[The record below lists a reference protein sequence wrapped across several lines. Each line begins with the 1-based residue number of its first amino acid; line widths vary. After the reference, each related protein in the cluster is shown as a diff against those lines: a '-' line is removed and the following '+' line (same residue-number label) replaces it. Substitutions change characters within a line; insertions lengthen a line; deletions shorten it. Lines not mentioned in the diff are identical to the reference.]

1 MSCPHRLSLLLAL
14 ALLPAIA
21 PSLAKAEEEPDVKKF
36 EVHGTFISAFLFQTD
51 ADFDAT
57 PRTYDREGQTVG
69 QAATFFR
76 PDLTLRPLDSLT
88 LFYQVE
94 LGWNAWSRNNVDQWF
109 PGAED
114 AFLVKHRELWA
125 RWDFAGGVGLGAG
138 YQHVADPSRLFMD
151 HWSGFFTIDVDRPG
165 SRSRILLGQLP
176 DTTFEGI
183 EVRDNNFV
191 HDAFL
196 VGALGEFDLAA
207 DLVLDAGLLGVG
219 DYRTPERPLY
229 LGTALAGV
237 RYETPHLRVWG
248 HLLGQSGV
256 WQDSGLGNVD
266 QYVLSWA
273 AQAGL
278 AQRLGI
284 VHWGANL
291 LALSPDDDHDGNN
304 RIGAFFGSGKNR
316 SRSLW
321 LTEDELRDR
330 YDNLDERIATTWGP
344 FSLNRAGLM
353 VLDAHLGVH
362 VTDWFHPVL
371 ITAASWNL
379 NRHNAEDH
387 AFVGFETDVLL
398 EFPLGTGTSL
408 IAMGQFLLPGTGA
421 SVFVNEIDRT
431 ATQPLFGAQ
440 AGFFTRF

>member
-1 MSCPHRLSLLLAL
+1 MRFYPLFVLIALSLLTTAT
-14 ALLPAIA
+14 PAGA
-21 PSLAKAEEEPDVKKF
+21 ADGPAENV
-36 EVHGTFISAFLFQTD
+36 EVHGTFITAFLFQTD
-51 ADFDAT
+51 SDFDSTA
-57 PRTYDREGQTVG
+57 RHYDRDGQTVG

-76 PDLTLRPLDSLT
+76 PDLTLRPLDHLT

-109 PGAED
+109 PAADD

-125 RWDFAGGVGLGAG
+125 RWDFDGGVGLGAG
-138 YQHVADPSRLFMD
+138 YQHVADPSRLFLD
-151 HWSGFFTIDVDRPG
+151 HWSGFLSVDITSSG
-165 SRSRILLGQLP
+165 SRTRILAGQLP
-176 DTTFEGI
+176 DSTFEGI

-196 VGALGEFDLAA
+196 VGALGEFDVTE
-207 DLVLDAGLLGVG
+207 DLVLDAALLGLG
-219 DYRTPERPLY
+219 DYRVPERPLY
-229 LGTALAGV
+229 LATALAGV
-237 RYETPHLRVWG
+237 RYQTRSLRVWG

-256 WQDSGLGNVD
+256 WKSSGVNGGD
-266 QYVLSWA
+266 QAVLSWA
-273 AQAGL
+273 AQAGMEHRI
-278 AQRLGI
+278 AGA
-284 VHWGANL
+284 HWGVNL

-304 RIGAFFGSGKNR
+304 RIGAFFGSAKNY
-316 SRSLW
+316 SASLW

-353 VLDAHLGVH
+353 VFDANVGFHI
-362 VTDWFHPVL
+362 TDWFHPVL
-371 ITAASWNL
+371 IAAAAWNL
-379 NRHNAEDH
+379 NRRNAEDH
-387 AFVGFETDVLL
+387 VFVGFETDLLL

-408 IAMGQFLLPGTGA
+408 LAMGQFLLPGTGA
-421 SVFVNEIDRT
+421 SVFVNEIDRE

>member
-1 MSCPHRLSLLLAL
+1 MKRLGLLTVLLAL
-14 ALLPAIA
+14 VAASPLRAADA
-21 PSLAKAEEEPDVKKF
+21 PERKLWEI
-36 EVHGTFISAFLFQTD
+36 HGTFISAFLFQSD
-51 ADFDAT
+51 GDFDPAA
-57 PRTYDREGQTVG
+57 RYYDRDGQTVG

-76 PDLTLRPLDSLT
+76 PDFTVRPLDKLT

-109 PGAED
+109 PGAGD

-125 RWDFAGGVGLGAG
+125 RWDFNRKVSLAAG
-138 YQHVADPSRLFMD
+138 YQHVADPSRLFLD
-151 HWSGFFTIDVDRPG
+151 HWSGFFSVDVTTAK
-165 SRSRILLGQLP
+165 SRTKVLLGQLP

-183 EVRDNNFV
+183 EVTENNFV

-196 VGALGEFDLAA
+196 LGALGEFDVAE
-207 DLVLDAGLLGVG
+207 DLLLDVALLGVG
-219 DYRTPERPLY
+219 DYRVPERPLY
-229 LGTALAGV
+229 LATAMAGV
-237 RYETPHLRVWG
+237 RYQTRSLRVWG

-256 WQDSGLGNVD
+256 WQDSGVNGGD

-278 AQRLGI
+278 EHRVAGA
-284 VHWGANL
+284 HWGVNL
-291 LALSPDDDHDGNN
+291 LALSPDDDHDGND
-304 RIGAFFGSGKNR
+304 RIGGFFGSAKNR

-353 VLDAHLGVH
+353 VFDAHAGFH
-362 VTDWFHPVL
+362 ITDWFHPVL
-371 ITAASWNL
+371 IAAASWNL
-379 NRHNAEDH
+379 NKHNAEDH
-387 AFVGFETDVLL
+387 AFVGFETDLLL
-398 EFPLGTGTSL
+398 EFPLGAGTSL
-408 IAMGQFLLPGTGA
+408 LAVGQFLLPGTGA
-421 SVFVNEIDRT
+421 SVFVNEIERES
-431 ATQPLFGAQ
+431 TQPLFGVQ

>member
-1 MSCPHRLSLLLAL
+1 MRLFHLLSLLIALSVLA
-14 ALLPAIA
+14 AANP
-21 PSLAKAEEEPDVKKF
+21 AKAADEPDKKV
-36 EVHGTFISAFLFQTD
+36 EVHGTFITAFLFQSD
-51 ADFDAT
+51 SDFDASAQY
-57 PRTYDREGQTVG
+57 YDRDGQTVG

-76 PDLTLRPLDSLT
+76 PDLTLRPLDRLT

-109 PGAED
+109 PGEND

-125 RWDFAGGVGLGAG
+125 RWDWGGKVGLTAG
-138 YQHVADPSRLFMD
+138 YQHIADPSRLFLD
-151 HWSGFFTIDVDRPG
+151 HWSGFFSVDVNTPE
-165 SRSRILLGQLP
+165 SRTRIIAGQLP
-176 DTTFEGI
+176 DSTFEGI

-196 VGALGEFDLAA
+196 LGALGEFDVTD
-207 DLVLDAGLLGVG
+207 DLVLDAALMGLG
-219 DYRTPERPLY
+219 DYRVPERPLY
-229 LGTALAGV
+229 LATALAGV
-237 RYETPHLRVWG
+237 RYQTRSLRVWG

-256 WQDSGLGNVD
+256 WQDSGVNGGD

-278 AQRLGI
+278 EHRIAGA
-284 VHWGANL
+284 HWGLNL

-304 RIGAFFGSGKNR
+304 RIGAFFGSAKNR

-353 VLDAHLGVH
+353 VFDAHAGFH
-362 VTDWFHPVL
+362 ITDWFHPVL
-371 ITAASWNL
+371 IAAAAWNL

-387 AFVGFETDVLL
+387 VFVGFETDLLL
-398 EFPLGTGTSL
+398 EFPLGAGTSL
-408 IAMGQFLLPGTGA
+408 LAMGQFLLPGNGA
-421 SVFVNEIDRT
+421 SVFVNEIDRE

-440 AGFFTRF
+440 AGFYTKF